1 MRFDGIFSLWLILL
15 LPLFTLFFLGQ
26 EWKRNHRFKT
36 IRMIAVVV
44 MMLSTAGIFLKPAYL
59 TEDSSSILL
68 LTPGYSTTK
77 VDSLLKLYPSSQ
89 LMHTIQTTSYKN
101 SGLLP
106 YFDLTSSSKKIRFVV
121 GQGLPQHA
129 LDLLEQKNFSFI
141 PSSLPEGII
150 SLTIPSISYP
160 SRKNSISGQLNSRH
174 NGWLYL
180 KSPGKT
186 EDSVQFSK
194 GISDFRL
201 SFASPYPGDFLYT
214 LSVSDSLT
222 NIQNEYVPIHVEQ
235 PQTLNILLIQHY
247 PTFESQQLKNFLAKK
262 KHHVVVRNQLS
273 ENNFRFEYLN
283 IEPVQVQRLTPKLLD
298 NFDLLIADDKSLQ
311 TLSKSEKEILVQS
324 VKSGLGL
331 LNTSPEEKKKKSA
344 LFPFETT
351 FTKSDTAIISIEDH
365 SYNLPANRTRIA
377 ENSDVSIT
385 QKNKSGILA
394 GYGLAGL
401 GRIGFQSLRESY
413 RLMLSGDSI
422 AYGHLW
428 TPLLEK
434 VSRPKM
440 NDAKIKIHT
449 SFPWFENDP
458 LNIGVISTTEKVSLN
473 SDGIPLPLQE
483 DVTIDNVWHGRT
495 WAPTPG
501 WHQLTTTESSLSYFI
516 SHDGSWNSLRI
527 ANQIKTNRQVANSH
541 PSDVE
546 GIKTYKQISSILFY
560 VFFLAAVAFLW
571 LAPKL

>member
-1 MRFDGIFSLWLILL
+1 MRFDGIFSVWLTLL
-15 LPLFTLFFLGQ
+15 LLLLTLFFLGL
-26 EWKRNHRFKT
+26 EWKRNYRFKT

-44 MMLSTAGIFLKPAYL
+44 MMLSIAGVFLKPAYL

-89 LMHTIQTTSYKN
+89 LMHTTQTTSYKN
-101 SGLLP
+101 SIPLP
-106 YFDLTSSSKKIRFVV
+106 YFDLTSSSKDIRFIV
-121 GQGLPQHA
+121 GQGLPQYA
-129 LDLLEQKNFSFI
+129 LDLLEQENFSFI

-150 SLTIPSISYP
+150 SLTTPPTLYP

-186 EDSVQFSK
+186 EDSVKFSK
-194 GISDFRL
+194 GISDFRF
-201 SFASPYPGDFLYT
+201 SFLSPYPGDFLYT
-214 LSVSDSLT
+214 LSIKDSST
-222 NIQNEYVPIHVEQ
+222 HIQNEHVPIHVEQ
-235 PQTLNILLIQHY
+235 LQTLNILIIQHY
-247 PTFESQQLKNFLAKK
+247 PTFENQQLKNFLAKK

-273 ENNFRFEYLN
+273 KNNFRFEYLN
-283 IEPVQVQRLTPKLLD
+283 IESVQVQRLTAKLLD

-311 TLSKSEKEILVQS
+311 TLSESEKEILVHS

-331 LNTSPEEKKKKSA
+331 LNTSPDEKKNKSA

-365 SYNLPANRTRIA
+365 SYNLPTSRTRIA
-377 ENSDVSIT
+377 DSDVSST
-385 QKNKSGILA
+385 QTNKSGILA
-394 GYGLAGL
+394 GYGLVGL
-401 GRIGFQSLRESY
+401 GRIGFQSLQETY

-422 AYGHLW
+422 AYSQLW

-440 NDAKIKIHT
+440 NGAKIKIHT
-449 SFPWFENDP
+449 PFPWFENDP
-458 LNIGVISTTEKVSLN
+458 LDIGVISTTEKISLN
-473 SDGIPLPLQE
+473 SDGIPLPLLE

-495 WAPTPG
+495 WASSPG
-501 WHQLTTTESSLSYFI
+501 WHQLTMNESSLSYFI
-516 SHDGSWNSLRI
+516 SQDGSWNSLRI
-527 ANQIKTNRQVANSH
+527 ANQMKANRQVANSH

-560 VFFLAAVAFLW
+560 VFFLAAAAFLW